1 MSEMNKTGTVD
12 RFEGEFAIVEFSDK
26 TMIDVEK
33 INLSPGIKEGDKIYL
48 GKEGKWIK
56 DEQTTDEARKRIR
69 KLMDDLF
76 E

>member
-1 MSEMNKTGTVD
+1 MNKTGTVD
-12 RFEGEFAIVEFSDK
+12 RFEGNFAIIELPDK

-33 INLSPGIKEGDKIYL
+33 TKLSPGIKEGDKIYL
-48 GKEGKWIK
+48 GEDGKWQK
-56 DEQTTDEARKRIR
+56 DVKATVEARKRIR